1 MSDQQPALSHL
12 RLGPMV
18 LHGATVVLRPPRI
31 ADYEPWRRIRLRDR
45 SLIEPFW
52 SSSPLDW
59 SERHTAKL
67 WVRECLAARAEAR
80 TGRRA
85 AMVIEMDGRFAGQ
98 IELTSID
105 TDTGSAELGV
115 WVDAEV
121 ARHGIGGLATAM
133 MLDFAFGSVGLQRI
147 TAPISPA
154 NVATASG
161 AARLGFQR
169 EAVMTRYFDAGGA
182 RRDHELWAI
191 TDAVIPPGGFAA
203 TWVRRYRADHAAP
216 VPQTADRPGPPV
228 PARTVTAA
236 AARYYAGRVLHSLDP
251 LRAPRVTPLSDQDR
265 PCVVLR
271 TRRLTDGRQW
281 RAARLRAR
289 AVLDPNTEAPQTE
302 WAAVH
307 SRARWLR
314 ELLRA
319 RPGLRSAAGLVLVI
333 EVGGAYV
340 GECRL
345 FDLDMF
351 DRNARMFVWTDPTL
365 GGAGE
370 GVRTAA
376 IRLLVAYAFGTLG
389 LCRIDTAIEPE
400 DREAAA
406 VAARIGMVREGRMSR
421 FVGATGRRADHD
433 LWAVTVPVDPRHD
446 TASLR
451 T

>member
-1 MSDQQPALSHL
+1 MSDQQPALSHI
-12 RLGPMV
+12 RLGPVV

-67 WVRECLAARAEAR
+67 WVRECLAARGEAR

-85 AMVIEMDGRFAGQ
+85 AMVIEVDGRFAGQ
-98 IELTSID
+98 IELISID
-105 TDTGSAELGV
+105 TDTCSAELGV

-121 ARHGIGGLATAM
+121 ARHGIGGLAAAM
-133 MLDFAFGSVGLQRI
+133 VLDFGFGSVGLQRI

-169 EAVMTRYFDAGGA
+169 EALMTRYFDAGGA

-191 TDAVIPPGGFAA
+191 TAAMVPPGGFAA
-203 TWVRRYRADHAAP
+203 TWIRRYHAAP
-216 VPQTADRPGPPV
+216 MPRTQTADRTDPPV
-228 PARTVTAA
+228 PGGTVIAA
-236 AARYYAGRVLHSLDP
+236 AARYYAGRMLHSLDP
-251 LRAPRVTPLSDQDR
+251 LRAPRVAPLSDQDQ

-271 TRRLTDGRQW
+271 TRRLTDGRRW

-289 AVLDPNTEAPQTE
+289 AVLDPNTGAPQSE
-302 WAAVH
+302 WAAEH

-319 RPGLRSAAGLVLVI
+319 RPGLRSAAGLVLAI

-351 DRNARMFVWTDPTL
+351 DRNARMFVWTDPAL

-370 GVRTAA
+370 RVRTAA
-376 IRLLVAYAFGTLG
+376 TRLLVAYAFGALG

-406 VAARIGMVREGRMSR
+406 VATRIGMVWEGRMSQ

-433 LWAVTVPVDPRHD
+433 LWALTVPVDPRHD
-446 TASLR
+446 TAPCAR
-451 T
+451 